1 MTRLDDSWVAAEE
14 ERRAWVAR
22 HGLYRAEDEHSS
34 CGVGLVVSID
44 GKASRKVVESGITAL
59 KAIWHRGAV
68 DADGKTGDGAGIHVQ
83 IPVNFFYDQIR
94 RIAPSSAP
102 VFITGESGSGKE
114 LAAAAIHARSPRGP
128 APLIAINCAAI
139 PRDLMESELFGVV
152 RQVAGDTVGLVRGSL
167 VTAQDPG
174 RVVLAE
180 RLAQVRGVPAVEDL
194 NALRA
199 LLMEEMVRSGR
210 IARFD
215 ADITRPDGT
224 SARETLVRIGVFNLI
239 AGDRYLSYLP
249 ESGTILELSR
259 QPQGRYRAMA
269 AGLYGA
275 APNSTV
281 AAAVDPGRG
290 SLLALLIEEPSI
302 RERIAQGGLVGYT
315 ILLLGFVGLLL
326 ALQRWVYLGS
336 VGRGI
341 HAQLKAVDPQPG
353 NALGRIL
360 QAYHDNK
367 DVDTDTLELKL
378 DEAILREVPRLEKWQ
393 GGIKVIAAVAPLLGL
408 LGTVVGMIATFQA
421 ITLFGTGDP
430 KLMAGGIS
438 QALVTTVLGLAVAI
452 PLVLL
457 HSLVASRSKA
467 LVEILEEQ
475 SASIIA
481 RQAEA
486 AR

>member
-1 MTRLDDSWVAAEE
+1 MSRAVLCAVALA
-14 ERRAWVAR
+14 
-22 HGLYRAEDEHSS
+22 
-34 CGVGLVVSID
+34 
-44 GKASRKVVESGITAL
+44 AL
-59 KAIWHRGAV
+59 LA
-68 DADGKTGDGAGIHVQ
+68 
-83 IPVNFFYDQIR
+83 
-94 RIAPSSAP
+94 AP
-102 VFITGESGSGKE
+102 VAGAADSLDQVLQQVRESRGQASAENRAREQAFLQRRDEQQALLQRAREE
-114 LAAAAIHARSPRGP
+114 LAAAERRSDDLTARFNANEQRLAEANEALQLQLG
-128 APLIAINCAAI
+128 NFG
-139 PRDLMESELFGVV
+139 ELFGVV

-353 NALGRIL
+353 NPLGRIL

>member
-1 MTRLDDSWVAAEE
+1 MSRAVLCAVALA
-14 ERRAWVAR
+14 
-22 HGLYRAEDEHSS
+22 
-34 CGVGLVVSID
+34 
-44 GKASRKVVESGITAL
+44 AL
-59 KAIWHRGAV
+59 LA
-68 DADGKTGDGAGIHVQ
+68 
-83 IPVNFFYDQIR
+83 
-94 RIAPSSAP
+94 AP
-102 VFITGESGSGKE
+102 VAGAADSLDQLLQQVRESRGQASAENRAREQAFLQRRDEQQALLQRAREE
-114 LAAAAIHARSPRGP
+114 LAAAERRSDDLTARFNANEQRLTVANEALQLQLG
-128 APLIAINCAAI
+128 NFG
-139 PRDLMESELFGVV
+139 ELFGVV

-353 NALGRIL
+353 NPLGRIL